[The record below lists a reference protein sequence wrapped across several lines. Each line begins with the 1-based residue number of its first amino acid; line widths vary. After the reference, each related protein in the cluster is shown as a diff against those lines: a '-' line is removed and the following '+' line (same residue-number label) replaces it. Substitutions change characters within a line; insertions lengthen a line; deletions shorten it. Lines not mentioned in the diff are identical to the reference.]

1 LGILQIKGVNF
12 ELGFDQEFEFDSHS
26 NSNSTHLNSKR
37 TREKPT
43 HIFYHNL
50 NICFINGI
58 NWWRIQGRA
67 SNLVQKLIALNFSQ
81 KVLNFRKIY
90 TPKFLGCY
98 IKKTGRVGTTGG
110 GWFGV

>member
-1 LGILQIKGVNF
+1 
-12 ELGFDQEFEFDSHS
+12 
-26 NSNSTHLNSKR
+26 LNSKR

-67 SNLVQKLIALNFSQ
+67 SNLVQKLIAHQFKQ

-98 IKKTGRVGTTGG
+98 TMTMEISRGTAWRLEKLEFGDKK
-110 GWFGV
+110 